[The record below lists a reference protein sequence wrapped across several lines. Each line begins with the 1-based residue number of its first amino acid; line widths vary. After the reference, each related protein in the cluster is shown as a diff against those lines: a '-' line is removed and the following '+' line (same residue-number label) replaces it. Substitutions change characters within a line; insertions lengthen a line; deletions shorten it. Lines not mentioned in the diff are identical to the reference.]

1 MIMIAI
7 VIQLQHLVVN
17 IQMFNFMDEEDL
29 EGMQ

>member
-7 VIQLQHLVVN
+7 VIQLQQVVVN

>member
-7 VIQLQHLVVN
+7 VIHLQQVVVN